1 MREFQEKIDFIKRQF
16 RSADSNSNCEASFC
30 LLKTLYENDDKF
42 MEEFLESNVMIN
54 ILEAMNS
61 LNQKYIL
68 ESLELIIRRGLAIK
82 NYFIDKTLTFVKISD
97 LINSKEEATVTLNI
111 FFTLL
116 SQELELNKKNGIL
129 LIEKHAAKLLNFLNQ
144 TTFELSS
151 LLTAAKLF
159 NFVIKYSD
167 LNFQQTYFSL
177 IEKIYFQVMDYLL
190 KFKDDSYFERIRTAC
205 CVSFSI
211 ANVCCKIDVIEE
223 QVEKKIFNII
233 KQTAMKN
240 VVPMLHSAEINITS
254 AEDFIDFLELSI
266 SSKFYDN
273 FQLCFKLVEN
283 NYLKYFLNLSI
294 FDSEK
299 LDFRKKVC
307 RLMSKIIVSLENFF
321 QFSLN
326 DWENGSLTF
335 QNYLSFGF
343 EQLPRDLK
351 KWEENLKIPNE
362 KSNSLLVLFYCHF
375 LVTEE
380 KYIFTKTAIN
390 LHLMNLDVS
399 CTKRIFLKVLL
410 LLYAVS
416 PVTGIFSEFS
426 QSTKTLTT
434 IFEKF
439 ENIDY
444 THHKSFFL
452 FTMKNI
458 LISDEMRV
466 QIIRLWIDQSKSV
479 EEFNLFIEQCLDQ
492 GYNDLKIVKILM
504 DVIHGNSM
512 KNIDNAGKVFAALL
526 EFGRKMPIEVVEYV
540 LNILTQDLINYT
552 SDNSKILEVVIMI
565 AGNLS
570 LNLSLSAQIV
580 NKCAKSLIDVTVKK
594 EINLNLKKLL
604 LSMSVFIMQQSLDA
618 TNFKAAKTF
627 LKNNDFLKLVLNDSF
642 NSSNSTII
650 QCETMAEVK
659 LKDLKN
665 IYEKTKQKN
674 QSQFYFVTFIKQ
686 LLLNNQLESPLI
698 QLYKKNDVL
707 HLKNIFYIYHMIHDI
722 SYKTD
727 VDGQKKIYECLST
740 ILYYCFFQKINLSPF
755 LKCPATFF
763 VFKRAINRISNL
775 LEANYNFQDFAITW
789 LRHIQWARRNEQL
802 ILNSDIKQSIALLS
816 ELRSILL
823 NIKRKDS
830 LIEDFCSVVDNY
842 LTLYDY

>member
-211 ANVCCKIDVIEE
+211 A
-223 QVEKKIFNII
+223 
-233 KQTAMKN
+233 
-240 VVPMLHSAEINITS
+240 
-254 AEDFIDFLELSI
+254 
-266 SSKFYDN
+266 
-273 FQLCFKLVEN
+273 
-283 NYLKYFLNLSI
+283 
-294 FDSEK
+294 K

-650 QCETMAEVK
+650 QVNFWILTGLLLFQEQLQIQCETMAEVK